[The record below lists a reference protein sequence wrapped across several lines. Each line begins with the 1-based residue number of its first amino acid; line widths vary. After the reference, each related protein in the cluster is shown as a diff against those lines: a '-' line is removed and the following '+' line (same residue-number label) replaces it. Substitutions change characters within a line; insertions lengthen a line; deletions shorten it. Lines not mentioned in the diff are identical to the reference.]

1 MFKKVSSL
9 NQQVQYSNTYGYL
22 GSLGIVVMATAV
34 EKIMA

>member
-1 MFKKVSSL
+1 MKKFD
-9 NQQVQYSNTYGYL
+9 QQTQYGNTYGYL